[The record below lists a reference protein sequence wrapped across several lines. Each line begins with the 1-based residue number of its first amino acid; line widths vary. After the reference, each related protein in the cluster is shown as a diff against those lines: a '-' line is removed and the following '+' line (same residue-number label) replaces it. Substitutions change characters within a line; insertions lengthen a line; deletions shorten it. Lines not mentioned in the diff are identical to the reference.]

1 MYCLEVQKELKI
13 AKGAASTIIGYDWV
27 NIPLAYTQVVTI
39 AVYTFFGFT
48 LLGRQYLD
56 PTKDIPGRV
65 STADYIVPIFTI
77 LQFLFYM
84 GWLKVAE
91 ALLNPYGEDDDDFDM
106 NYLGNYTKKV
116 RQYSNFKIKFNQSY
130 FA

>member
-106 NYLGNYTKKV
+106 NYLGD
-116 RQYSNFKIKFNQSY
+116 YSNRQFCEY
-130 FA
+130 